1 MRSIWAIRGV
11 LLAFAAGLA
20 AMPVAAQR
28 STTRGFNIGAHLQGA
43 SLTVE
48 DGDPAGGGGFGL
60 RVGYGFN
67 RSLTG
72 YLEADGIVFDVEN
85 PELQGEWTMGHF
97 DLGMRYHFANSL
109 RRWVPFL
116 DAALGGRA
124 VSVQDATSDGADVG
138 TVTFSGGAF
147 SLGGGISFFTSEKL
161 AIETLVKFTGG
172 TFEQVD
178 VGNVAVRNLDI
189 EASSFRFKL
198 GLSWWP

>member
-1 MRSIWAIRGV
+1 MRPSWVFRAA
-11 LLAFAAGLA
+11 LFALAAGLA
-20 AMPVAAQR
+20 TTPVAAQR
-28 STTRGFNIGAHLQGA
+28 STTRGLNIGAHFQGA

-60 RVGYGFN
+60 RAGYGFN

-85 PELQGEWTMGHF
+85 PELQGEWTMAHF
-97 DLGMRYHFANSL
+97 DLGARFHFANSL
-109 RRWVPFL
+109 HRWVPFL

-124 VSVQDATSDGADVG
+124 VSVQDATSDGDDVG
-138 TVTFSGGAF
+138 TVSFSGGAF

-161 AIETLVKFTGG
+161 AIETVVKFTGG
-172 TFEQVD
+172 TFQQVD
-178 VGNVAVRNLDI
+178 VGDLSVRNLDI